1 MYVKGKEKTNLDKSK
16 NNNNNKEK
24 NKTHT
29 KKKNTKQN
37 KTKKKKKTS
46 PVDLLDATF
55 ICYKTAADCTFYGL
69 CWENTRINHSLCIY
83 LFLVFS
89 YHPRLVYYVKVIQ

>member
-1 MYVKGKEKTNLDKSK
+1 MCGKGKEKTNLDKSK
-16 NNNNNKEK
+16 NNNSNNKEK
-24 NKTHT
+24 NKT
-29 KKKNTKQN
+29 KKNTKQN
-37 KTKKKKKTS
+37 KTKKKKKTL
-46 PVDLLDATF
+46 PADLLDATF

-89 YHPRLVYYVKVIQ
+89 YHPPLVYYVKVKQ